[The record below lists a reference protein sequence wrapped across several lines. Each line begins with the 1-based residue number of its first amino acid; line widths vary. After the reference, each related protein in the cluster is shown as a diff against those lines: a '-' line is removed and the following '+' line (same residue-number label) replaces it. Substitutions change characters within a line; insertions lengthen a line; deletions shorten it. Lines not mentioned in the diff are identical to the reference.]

1 MLRGLLG
8 YLFLERNWKAGSYT
22 NLEFGKQFSWRC
34 VCACAWISQGRI
46 LEWVAIFFFKVIFPT
61 QGLNPCLLHCYILY
75 CWATREAQCVYMNH
89 FTVRKVLCEK
99 KNEDQPWENQPL
111 KNLHQPTNRDVGPRQ
126 SFKMRLNQA
135 FLFNPGIHKP
145 WTIICYYKYNLTLPC
160 QAHPLI
166 NSWWRLLC
174 CNSRVEQSLEKKK
187 DCWLTKPKIFTI
199 WFFTEY
205 LPFGPSLF

>member
-1 MLRGLLG
+1 MCVHAHGFPREEYWSGLP
-8 YLFLERNWKAGSYT
+8 
-22 NLEFGKQFSWRC
+22 FSSSWLS
-34 VCACAWISQGRI
+34 SQPRDWTHVSCTG
-46 LEWVAIFFFKVIFPT
+46 IFFTAEPPEKPNV
-61 QGLNPCLLHCYILY
+61 
-75 CWATREAQCVYMNH
+75 CVYMNH

-135 FLFNPGIHKP
+135 FLFNSGIHKP

-166 NSWWRLLC
+166 NSWWWLLC
-174 CNSRVEQSLEKKK
+174 CNSRVEQSCKKK
-187 DCWLTKPKIFTI
+187 DCWLTKLKIFTI

-205 LPFGPSLF
+205 LLFGPSLF